1 MRKLSGALS
10 LCVGAGLLVAAA
22 PANEVL
28 IPAEK
33 VAPESLT
40 VTAKGDLIVGS
51 NYDGTV
57 WRAKRGE
64 AKAHVWLDPAKTG
77 MKSLLGV
84 FADDAHQRLFVC
96 SRPSRFGAPPPADG
110 KGSDAHIFDLR
121 TGAAIA
127 TYPMP
132 DGIKDV
138 CNDFAVA
145 RDGTAYIAETAKGAI
160 YRIRPGA
167 AAIDTWLVDPRLA
180 GADGIAFDTDG
191 KLYVTSV
198 TTARAFRV
206 GIAADGS
213 AAGLTELTTSRPL
226 KHPDGLRNIGAGRF
240 LIAENSPEGGVVLAT
255 LKGDALDIRTLTG
268 GRPGTTSAVARDGR
282 AWAVVAN
289 AAAPEGQPA
298 SPTVIYSL
306 PLD

>member
-1 MRKLSGALS
+1 MRKLSQTLALG
-10 LCVGAGLLVAAA
+10 VGAGVLMAAA
-22 PANEVL
+22 PVNEIV
-28 IPAEK
+28 IPAAK
-33 VAPESLT
+33 VAPESIT
-40 VTAKGDLIVGS
+40 VTAGGDLIAGS

-57 WRAKRGE
+57 WRAKRGQGR
-64 AKAHVWLDPAKTG
+64 AHVWLDPAKTG

-84 FADDAHQRLFVC
+84 FADDARNRLFVC
-96 SRPSRFGAPPPADG
+96 SRPSRFGEAPPADG

-121 TGAAIA
+121 SGAVIA

-160 YRIRPGA
+160 YRIKPGA
-167 AAIDTWLVDPRLA
+167 TAIDVWLTDSQLA

-206 GIAADGS
+206 GIAPDGS
-213 AAGLTELTTSRPL
+213 AAGLTELSPSRPL
-226 KHPDGLRNIGAGRF
+226 RRPDGLRNIGAGRF
-240 LIAENSPEGGVVLAT
+240 LIAENSPEGGIALAT
-255 LKGDALDIRTLTG
+255 LTGDRLEIRTLAG
-268 GRPGTTSAVARDGR
+268 GRPGTTSAVLRDGR
-282 AWAVVAN
+282 AWGVVAN
-289 AAAPEGQPA
+289 PAEKQAANGQ
-298 SPTVIYSL
+298 STTIYSVSIE
-306 PLD
+306 